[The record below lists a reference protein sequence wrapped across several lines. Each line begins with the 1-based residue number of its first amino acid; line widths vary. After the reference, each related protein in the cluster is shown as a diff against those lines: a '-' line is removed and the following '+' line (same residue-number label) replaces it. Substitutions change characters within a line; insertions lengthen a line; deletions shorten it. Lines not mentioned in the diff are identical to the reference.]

1 MVFNYNNPS
10 DSNHLHKKK
19 QFFMNS
25 GDVFVHIL
33 VMKESHLLIVL
44 KSARRINFTSVNLVR
59 ITHTHNVH
67 TPDISVTLTLNCL
80 LRQSHCEKI

>member
-59 ITHTHNVH
+59 ITHTH
-67 TPDISVTLTLNCL
+67 TSVTLTLNCL